1 MTYSSPRRSLL
12 DCTLPWAALAAL
24 FLTAATAAQSP
35 ARNPTPL
42 AIKDVTV
49 EGRQGNFTLLLR
61 DGQIVKIQAA
71 SEDLPAGYISLEG
84 EGLHAAAAFMD
95 ASAEAG
101 LGEHTIIT
109 DQDQPLDT
117 GAGVRIEMRRANRK
131 GIDPSWLASSAVSLD
146 ENKARLWPESGFS
159 SLVAAPAGEL
169 LAGQS
174 CLLLARGVAARD
186 QVLTTPVFQH
196 AAFRASGSG
205 YPSTL
210 MGYHAQLRQF
220 FYDAERHRDLLQ
232 AHGLNNSGPRPPH
245 DPNLEAA
252 WPLLDGRQTMAC
264 AAESARDVHRWLK
277 LADEF
282 GLKIVIVGGREA
294 WKMAEQLK
302 ASGTAVILTLDWPE
316 EVDDPREDED
326 EDEDEGK
333 ESKKEESQEPE
344 PETPSP
350 NWEYEEPVGY
360 QLDKRLRWEEMRDSA
375 IRLSEAGVV
384 IAFGSG
390 GDGAKQLLKR
400 VTELVE
406 NGLSRDVALASLG
419 TTAAALVG
427 GEQHLGGLAP
437 GSPANLCLWSAPPL
451 TEDAAVRYAIIDGH
465 LLEFEVKT
473 SSGEPPAEGVDL
485 TGRWAVTDADDGED
499 EEDDPMELNLIM
511 DEDGSIKGS
520 ADAINPM
527 DGSELKGTVTGSV
540 HGDQVEI
547 EIEFQVGPLT
557 VIVQMEG
564 EWDDGTFAGSSTLD
578 LGGQQQ
584 ESSFQA
590 ARIPDRRIH

>member
-1 MTYSSPRRSLL
+1 
-12 DCTLPWAALAAL
+12 
-24 FLTAATAAQSP
+24 
-35 ARNPTPL
+35 
-42 AIKDVTV
+42 
-49 EGRQGNFTLLLR
+49 
-61 DGQIVKIQAA
+61 
-71 SEDLPAGYISLEG
+71 
-84 EGLHAAAAFMD
+84 
-95 ASAEAG
+95 
-101 LGEHTIIT
+101 
-109 DQDQPLDT
+109 
-117 GAGVRIEMRRANRK
+117 
-131 GIDPSWLASSAVSLD
+131 
-146 ENKARLWPESGFS
+146 
-159 SLVAAPAGEL
+159 
-169 LAGQS
+169 
-174 CLLLARGVAARD
+174 
-186 QVLTTPVFQH
+186 
-196 AAFRASGSG
+196 
-205 YPSTL
+205 

-220 FYDAERHRDLLQ
+220 FYDAEHHRDLLQ
-232 AHGLNNSGPRPPH
+232 AHGLNSSGPRPPH

-252 WPLLDGRQTMAC
+252 WLLLDGRQTMAC

-316 EVDDPREDED
+316 EVDDPREEKDEDKD

-333 ESKKEESQEPE
+333 EPNEEEPKE

-375 IRLSEAGVV
+375 IRLNEAGVT

-406 NGLSRDVALASLG
+406 SGLSRDVALAGLG
-419 TTAAALVG
+419 STAAALVG
-427 GEQHLGGLAP
+427 GEQHLGGLAA

-465 LLEFEVKT
+465 LLEFEVKI

-485 TGRWAVTDADDGED
+485 TGRWTITDADD

-520 ADAINPM
+520 ADAVNPM
-527 DGSELKGTVTGSV
+527 DGGELKGTVTGSV
-540 HGDQVEI
+540 HGNQVEI
-547 EIEFQVGPLT
+547 EVEFQVGPLT
-557 VIVQMEG
+557 VIVYMEG
-564 EWDDGTFAGSSTLD
+564 EWADGTFAGSSTLD

-584 ESSFQA
+584 ESAFEA
-590 ARIPDRRIH
+590 ARIPDRRIR

>member
-1 MTYSSPRRSLL
+1 
-12 DCTLPWAALAAL
+12 
-24 FLTAATAAQSP
+24 
-35 ARNPTPL
+35 
-42 AIKDVTV
+42 
-49 EGRQGNFTLLLR
+49 
-61 DGQIVKIQAA
+61 
-71 SEDLPAGYISLEG
+71 
-84 EGLHAAAAFMD
+84 
-95 ASAEAG
+95 
-101 LGEHTIIT
+101 
-109 DQDQPLDT
+109 
-117 GAGVRIEMRRANRK
+117 
-131 GIDPSWLASSAVSLD
+131 
-146 ENKARLWPESGFS
+146 
-159 SLVAAPAGEL
+159 
-169 LAGQS
+169 
-174 CLLLARGVAARD
+174 
-186 QVLTTPVFQH
+186 
-196 AAFRASGSG
+196 
-205 YPSTL
+205 
-210 MGYHAQLRQF
+210 
-220 FYDAERHRDLLQ
+220 
-232 AHGLNNSGPRPPH
+232 
-245 DPNLEAA
+245 
-252 WPLLDGRQTMAC
+252 
-264 AAESARDVHRWLK
+264 
-277 LADEF
+277 
-282 GLKIVIVGGREA
+282 
-294 WKMAEQLK
+294 
-302 ASGTAVILTLDWPE
+302 LTLDWPE
-316 EVDDPREDED
+316 EVDDPREAKDED
-326 EDEDEGK
+326 EDEDE
-333 ESKKEESQEPE
+333 EPKKEGAQEPE

-406 NGLSRDVALASLG
+406 NGLSRDVALAGLG
-419 TTAAALVG
+419 PTAATLVG
-427 GEQHLGGLAP
+427 GEQHLGRLSA
-437 GSPANLCLWSAPPL
+437 GSPANLCLWSAAPL

-465 LLEFEVKT
+465 LLEFDVKV

-485 TGRWAVTDADDGED
+485 NGRWAITDADDEED
-499 EEDDPMELNLIM
+499 EPMELNLVM

-527 DGSELKGTVTGSV
+527 DGGELKGAVTGSV